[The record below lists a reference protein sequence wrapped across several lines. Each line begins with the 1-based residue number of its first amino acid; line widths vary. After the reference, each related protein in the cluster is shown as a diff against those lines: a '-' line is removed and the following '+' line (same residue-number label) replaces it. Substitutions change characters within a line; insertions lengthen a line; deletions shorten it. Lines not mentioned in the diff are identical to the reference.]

1 MIEGTGRIREKNVE
15 RVRNVTDSHQGRR
28 KRDQREDAQCLTE
41 SVSNATQAS
50 WRKRL
55 AMDLRWSKRVTV
67 NCFREVLGRSPRR
80 NIKVW
85 LY

>member
-28 KRDQREDAQCLTE
+28 ERDQREDVQCLTE
-41 SVSNATQAS
+41 SVSDATQAS

-67 NCFREVLGRSPRR
+67 NCFREVLEEALER
-80 NIKVW
+80 I
-85 LY
+85 

>member
-28 KRDQREDAQCLTE
+28 KRDQREDVQCLTE
-41 SVSNATQAS
+41 SVSDATQAS

-67 NCFREVLGRSPRR
+67 NCFREVLEEALER
-80 NIKVW
+80 I
-85 LY
+85 

>member
-28 KRDQREDAQCLTE
+28 KRDQREDVQCLTE

-67 NCFREVLGRSPRR
+67 NCFREVLEEALER
-80 NIKVW
+80 I
-85 LY
+85 

>member
-28 KRDQREDAQCLTE
+28 KRDQREDVQCLTE
-41 SVSNATQAS
+41 SISNATQAS

-67 NCFREVLGRSPRR
+67 NCFREVLEEALER
-80 NIKVW
+80 I
-85 LY
+85 